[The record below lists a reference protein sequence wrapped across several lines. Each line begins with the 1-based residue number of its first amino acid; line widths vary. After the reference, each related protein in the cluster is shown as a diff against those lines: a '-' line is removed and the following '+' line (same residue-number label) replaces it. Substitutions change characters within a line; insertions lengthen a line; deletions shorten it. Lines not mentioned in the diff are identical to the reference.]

1 MRKLLHGDEGGE
13 FPIKKPT
20 DEEEFS
26 LLVKRDKERFLTAR
40 GGDHIMCLFQC
51 DLCHF
56 RNTIEGSQA

>member
-26 LLVKRDKERFLTAR
+26 LLIKRDKERFLTAR
-40 GGDHIMCLFQC
+40 GGDHACFSATCVTSGTQ
-51 DLCHF
+51 
-56 RNTIEGSQA
+56 